1 VTAVP
6 SSVHHADGREE
17 YTSGRLGAL
26 LSDLLTG
33 RLPAASEAGP
43 LLEDVRRL
51 VTAEQGKKPR
61 QAVVDAGPLSGQAQC
76 QLTTHQLEKPRPAA
90 SMNAPLLQQPGL
102 WDEL

>member
-1 VTAVP
+1 L
-6 SSVHHADGREE
+6 SVRHADGREE
-17 YTSGRLGAL
+17 YASGRLGAL

-33 RLPAASEAGP
+33 RLPVAPEAEP

-51 VTAEQGKKPR
+51 VTAERREQPR
-61 QAVVDAGPLSGQAQC
+61 QAVVDAGPLSGQAQR